1 MLPTGMMTAEG
12 TGDEDEVGFVDTAV
26 TNSGNEN
33 DNREE
38 TGAQGVN
45 GSAIET
51 GDADEGG
58 GDEEDGTDPVVVSA
72 AAAGKGIKRR
82 QYKKDTIY
90 LYDLYTLTYD
100 NNEQVESIETF
111 NTIENEN
118 VSLRWG
124 NVYYYYNIICRAG
137 LYVVESN
144 WTNAF
149 MERNIGVGS
158 NHVQC

>member
-45 GSAIET
+45 GSTIET

-58 GDEEDGTDPVVVSA
+58 GVEEEDGTDPVVVSA
-72 AAAGKGIKRR
+72 VTAGKGIKRR

-100 NNEQVESIETF
+100 NNEQVESIEMF
-111 NTIENEN
+111 NSIENEN

-124 NVYYYYNIICRAG
+124 NVDYYYYIICGTG
-137 LYVVESN
+137 LYVVESD

-149 MERNIGVGS
+149 MEDRITCKVNLI
-158 NHVQC
+158 